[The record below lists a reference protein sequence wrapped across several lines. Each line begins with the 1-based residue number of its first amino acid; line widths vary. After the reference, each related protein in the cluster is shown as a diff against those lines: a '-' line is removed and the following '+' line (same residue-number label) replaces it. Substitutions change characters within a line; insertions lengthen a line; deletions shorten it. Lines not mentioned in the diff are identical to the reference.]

1 MEIKIYNNPQNWFYR
16 VKKSDEDISIEKF
29 VLRFNIKKEDFDFL
43 NPNATSLRQGDVLII
58 PQSEQFCHIVAPLE
72 TFETISKK
80 FQVPVSNLKSICNS
94 SVLFVGQRI
103 FIWFF
108 KKWCYTKSC

>member
-1 MEIKIYNNPQNWFYR
+1 MEIKIYNNSQNWFYR

-103 FIWFF
+103 FI
-108 KKWCYTKSC
+108 